1 MELGERDKEN
11 KDSFFDEEDNQK
23 SRSQSEIVLIPPIA
37 VIEDSTGNQEGN
49 SDSHSEQVIGAQE
62 PFHEDSQEPTVPL
75 RRSTKEKKS
84 AISDDFVIFLHEH
97 EDGIWMMDDPLS
109 VRQAFKS
116 VDSDEWTDA
125 MKEEYEIYVGQWRL
139 GS

>member
-37 VIEDSTGNQEGN
+37 VIEDSTANQEGN
-49 SDSHSEQVIGAQE
+49 PDSHSEHVEPQE
-62 PFHEDSQEPTVPL
+62 QFHEKSQEPPVPL
-75 RRSTKEKKS
+75 KRSTREKKS
-84 AISDDFVIFLHEH
+84 AIFDDFVVFIHEH

-109 VRQAFKS
+109 VCQAIKS

-125 MKEEYEIYVGQWRL
+125 MNE
-139 GS
+139 